1 MDVNWTLFNNNCYQL
16 FKHQLKWMAANNV
29 CKNMNSELV
38 SIHSLQEADFLKKRI
53 VNGTNENIWIGGK
66 GFGRDGKWFWPD
78 GSEFGPFEN
87 WADGQ
92 PNNPNPDAQ
101 PLECAY
107 MQTPSRKWGDAEC
120 AADYSYPFI
129 CMF

>member
-1 MDVNWTLFNNNCYQL
+1 MKILST
-16 FKHQLKWMAANNV
+16 KWHLVPIFQYTIYFLTMALGV
-29 CKNMNSELV
+29 HIFV
-38 SIHSLQEADFLKKRI
+38 SIHSLKEADFLKKRI

-92 PNNPNPDAQ
+92 PNNPNPDDQ